1 MFTHVCIC
9 LQMFAFLLWSQ
20 LWQPPCVY
28 VVFPL
33 ILFLEF
39 LQDLFLQ
46 VESCK
51 HALNK
56 RIVPQYV
63 YHFCDH
69 FRVCLRFIVREC
81 GSCIL
86 RLRFL
91 RAANWRNKTIFNC
104 DINFWFTGENKLRLK
119 ALKKL
124 GNTIR
129 QASRMAKKK
138 HVCLCRCAMGW
149 SFFPK
154 VLPPIDHYSD
164 TALGNLHMSEWLEQ
178 KGMMWSSL
186 QDVNRTAH
194 IESRYSNF
202 KVHCKSC
209 WRKHRFLAAILE
221 KGLCNAC
228 RKKWHGDFRENM
240 TWYTYIYIYTHTFTG
255 RVCLDFVSMSAT
267 DYTIQQGGPPIGKF
281 FNHAVCYLG
290 FG

>member
-56 RIVPQYV
+56 RIVAQYV

-69 FRVCLRFIVREC
+69 FRVCLRFIVGEC

-91 RAANWRNKTIFNC
+91 RAAN
-104 DINFWFTGENKLRLK
+104 
-119 ALKKL
+119 
-124 GNTIR
+124 
-129 QASRMAKKK
+129 
-138 HVCLCRCAMGW
+138 
-149 SFFPK
+149 
-154 VLPPIDHYSD
+154 
-164 TALGNLHMSEWLEQ
+164 
-178 KGMMWSSL
+178 
-186 QDVNRTAH
+186 
-194 IESRYSNF
+194 
-202 KVHCKSC
+202 
-209 WRKHRFLAAILE
+209 
-221 KGLCNAC
+221 
-228 RKKWHGDFRENM
+228 
-240 TWYTYIYIYTHTFTG
+240 
-255 RVCLDFVSMSAT
+255 
-267 DYTIQQGGPPIGKF
+267 
-281 FNHAVCYLG
+281 
-290 FG
+290 